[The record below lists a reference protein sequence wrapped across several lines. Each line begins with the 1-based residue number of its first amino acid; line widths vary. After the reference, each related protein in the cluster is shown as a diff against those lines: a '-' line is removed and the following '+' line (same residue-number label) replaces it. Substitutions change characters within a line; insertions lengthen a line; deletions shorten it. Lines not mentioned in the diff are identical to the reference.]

1 MSEFGLTSEERRC
14 LQMWFRQAINQLE
27 TEELSEQ
34 LIRRHQQEDAT
45 TGHRPPLNRRRT
57 RRWQAAHSREL
68 VG

>member
-34 LIRRHQQEDAT
+34 LVRRHETEEAT
-45 TGHRPPLNRRRT
+45 TGHRPVLNRRRV
-57 RRWQAAHSREL
+57 RRSPAPHSREL